1 MARTPE
7 ERSDLLNR
15 RRLDINNVYD
25 EKGQFDHVEITSG
38 EFYSFQVVYC
48 GKIDNFQTVNEALD
62 YIIDMEKLGREFS
75 RS

>member
-15 RRLDINNVYD
+15 RRLDINHVYD
-25 EKGQFDHVEITSG
+25 EEGQFDHVEITSG

-48 GKIDNFQTVNEALD
+48 GKIDNFQTVDEGLD
-62 YIIDMEKLGREFS
+62 YIIDCEEWGKEFS
-75 RS
+75 RD